1 MVIEIYRDSPERRRE
16 CLYYLAVGH
25 YKLGNYGEARQFNQ
39 QLLKFEPNNTQAH
52 ALNKL
57 ITEKV
62 SRGKMMMRMII
73 KMCLFIITC
82 SFSVE
87 GVIGL
92 AIVSGVLAVGAAL
105 VAAIIKRRSS
115 KQ

>member
-1 MVIEIYRDSPERRRE
+1 M
-16 CLYYLAVGH
+16 YYLAVGH

-39 QLLKFEPNNTQAH
+39 QLLKLEPNNTQAN

-62 SRGKMMMRMII
+62 SR
-73 KMCLFIITC
+73 
-82 SFSVE
+82 E